1 PAAAIAWGPWA
12 GDGMAAE
19 NADRMRRAGVTP
31 LPPAEAAAAL
41 GRVTHS
47 QVVADIDW
55 DTYLTGQNR
64 PLYAELAPAAPAVG
78 VHIGLADRL
87 TGLSPADAGELVLD
101 VVREHVAAVLGHGR
115 AAGVAPD
122 RAFSETGFTSLTAGE
137 LRNRL
142 DRVTGLS
149 LPATLIF
156 DYPSPATLARHL
168 TTELV
173 GDEPAPRGVDGL
185 LDELGRLGAS
195 LGDAD
200 RARVAEQLR
209 LLAAGWAGEAA
220 PSLDTASD
228 EEMFDLLGKEFG
240 IS

>member
-1 PAAAIAWGPWA
+1 
-12 GDGMAAE
+12 
-19 NADRMRRAGVTP
+19 
-31 LPPAEAAAAL
+31 
-41 GRVTHS
+41 
-47 QVVADIDW
+47 
-55 DTYLTGQNR
+55 
-64 PLYAELAPAAPAVG
+64 
-78 VHIGLADRL
+78 
-87 TGLSPADAGELVLD
+87 
-101 VVREHVAAVLGHGR
+101 
-115 AAGVAPD
+115 
-122 RAFSETGFTSLTAGE
+122 
-137 LRNRL
+137 NRL

-168 TTELV
+168 TAELA

-209 LLAAGWAGEAA
+209 LLAAGWAGETAA